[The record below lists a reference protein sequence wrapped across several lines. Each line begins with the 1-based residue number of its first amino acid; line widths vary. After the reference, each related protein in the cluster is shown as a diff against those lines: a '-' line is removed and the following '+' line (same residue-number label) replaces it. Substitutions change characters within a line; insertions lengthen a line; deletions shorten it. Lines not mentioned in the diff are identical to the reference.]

1 MRMEKRMGAKNSDAL
16 FFGTGGS
23 KQRIPA
29 SAFPLYPQIAAFY
42 FAFSEN
48 SVVTRS
54 A

>member
-16 FFGTGGS
+16 FGAGGS

-29 SAFPLYPQIAAFY
+29 SAFPLYPQIAVFY